1 MSKLL
6 AVEFN
11 DHSIK
16 FMEGS
21 RKGKTL
27 HVLKKGET
35 DLPDGILSDGMPKS
49 MAEVTDVIKKS
60 LGNSYK
66 HKKAMF
72 LINSNSVFIRRIE
85 LPYVKNFKETRAM
98 INFKLQ
104 EMLPSYIYQ
113 YKIMYKT
120 LEIYMS
126 EGVKKARYIVFGMP
140 LKMYEGYIE
149 ISEKLKLDLAA
160 MDISSNFIDYI
171 LKESTVSSNSE
182 KKNIIA
188 VINTEKSN
196 INLSIINKG
205 IAELFRITEYDYED
219 ISRLEQN
226 INGTILKCIYEIRKY
241 MKYYTSLDTDNI
253 IGKIYLFGESVNDE
267 FKENLSDFGIEVET
281 IIEMPGILIDGK
293 EVKDEFYNYFN
304 LTASFYTDKIHVDF
318 LTEKK
323 IRQKNRLSFE
333 VAVMSVVLII
343 ALVLSYN
350 FLRFNL
356 KTSIL
361 DNEAYSKK
369 VFLNN
374 EDNILLN
381 NEIENIKKKTLF
393 LENYII
399 IAGEV
404 EEKSRLDNLISSRL
418 FDKIIDCAPDDTK
431 INSFFTD
438 VNNVEINCESSSL
451 RSVALFVEN
460 LRNVE
465 FVNNV
470 NMTNV
475 AVNKDGE
482 VSKYTYA
489 VTCYLKGVD
498 YEEQ

>member
-1 MSKLL
+1 
-6 AVEFN
+6 
-11 DHSIK
+11 
-16 FMEGS
+16 MEGS